1 MFLLS
6 QQTNQR
12 EVGALGDGD
21 FVHGVSC
28 GENAR
33 RHDNVESGDAEGTDL
48 LCLSREIRGIE
59 ATRAGGERNM
69 RGLSRFP
76 QQ

>member
-1 MFLLS
+1 MLLLS
-6 QQTNQR
+6 RQANQR
-12 EVGALGDGD
+12 QVGALGDGD

-28 GENAR
+28 GEDPRGPDHAKL
-33 RHDNVESGDAEGTDL
+33 GDAEGADL
-48 LCLSREIRGIE
+48 LCLSREIRCVE
-59 ATRAGGERNM
+59 TARAGGERNM